1 LGKLCSCY
9 TCWVFVGGLSLKTLD
24 IKKIEPLNEKD
35 LWNIKKYT
43 NNAFKKIGS
52 DNYRQKIVYNLL
64 NTAKVSNQ
72 PEFFAILI
80 RTLNAQKSDDDVKR
94 LSNKLQEIYPL
105 TPKNFE
111 NVSYSIIMGIMAV

>member
-1 LGKLCSCY
+1 
-9 TCWVFVGGLSLKTLD
+9 LKNLD

-72 PEFFAILI
+72 PEFFSILL
-80 RTLNAQKSDDDVKR
+80 RTLNAQKSDDDVKK